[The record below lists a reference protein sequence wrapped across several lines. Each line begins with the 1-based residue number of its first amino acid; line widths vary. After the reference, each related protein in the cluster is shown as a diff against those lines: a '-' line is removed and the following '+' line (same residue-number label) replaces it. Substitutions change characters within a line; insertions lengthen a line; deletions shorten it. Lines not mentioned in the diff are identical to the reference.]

1 MTDAMTIKWE
11 GGDDDVDDNDD
22 DEDDDWE
29 VNKEA
34 SLRSDNPLVVCLL
47 IWLMVWYKKNG

>member
-1 MTDAMTIKWE
+1 MTMLMTMMMMMTMMKGE
-11 GGDDDVDDNDD
+11 

-47 IWLMVWYKKNG
+47 IWLMV

>member
-1 MTDAMTIKWE
+1 MLMTMMMMMMK
-11 GGDDDVDDNDD
+11 G
-22 DEDDDWE
+22 EDDDRK

-47 IWLMVWYKKNG
+47 IWLIV

>member
-1 MTDAMTIKWE
+1 MAMLMTMMMMRTMKGEDK
-11 GGDDDVDDNDD
+11 DDG
-22 DEDDDWE
+22 WK

-47 IWLMVWYKKNG
+47 IWLMV